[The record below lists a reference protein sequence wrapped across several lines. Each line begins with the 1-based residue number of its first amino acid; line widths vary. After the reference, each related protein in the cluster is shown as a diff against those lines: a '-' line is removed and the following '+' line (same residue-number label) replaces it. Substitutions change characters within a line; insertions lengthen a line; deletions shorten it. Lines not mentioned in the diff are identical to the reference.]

1 MATDA
6 TRPEYDACLEVALS
20 KGGPGKEDVPKRV
33 LSVTTQR
40 DGVATEG
47 T

>member
-6 TRPEYDACLEVALS
+6 TRPEYDTCLEVTQS
-20 KGGPGKEDVPKRV
+20 KGGPGKGDVPKRV
-33 LSVTTQR
+33 LLVTSQR
-40 DGVATEG
+40 DGVATEV